1 MQHKTC
7 SAAYA
12 GPMTDAPIFGP
23 AHAPD
28 LHVMTYNIRRR
39 MRQNAPGSPDLWSR
53 RQPLLRQLISRER
66 PTVLATQEALPD
78 QALFISAVLG
88 PHYRRIG
95 YGRNADGTG
104 EGCPLFYDSRRLHL
118 ESWQQ
123 IALSETP
130 DVAGSRSWGNL
141 IPRVAVVARFI
152 DVKTN
157 APLRVVSTH
166 FDHISRRAR
175 LRSAQQLAALA
186 ASSDEPIIVMGDMNT
201 DVGTVPFDAIA
212 GVDGPLVDAW
222 AAAGVRLTAPWGT
235 FSNYRSPK
243 TGTKRIDWILVS
255 PELQVREAAI
265 NASRFDGAA
274 ASDHEPVQ
282 VLLRPRK
289 SPAGDAAA
297 G

>member
-1 MQHKTC
+1 
-7 SAAYA
+7 
-12 GPMTDAPIFGP
+12 MTDAPIFGE

-39 MRQNAPGSPDLWSR
+39 MRQNPPGSPDLWSR
-53 RQPLLRQLISRER
+53 RQPLLRRLLTRER
-66 PTVLATQEALPD
+66 PTLLGTQEALPD

-104 EGCPLFYDSRRLHL
+104 EGCPLFYDSRRLRL
-118 ESWQQ
+118 ESWRQL
-123 IALSETP
+123 ALSETP
-130 DVAGSRSWGNL
+130 DVAGSRSWGNM

-152 DVKTN
+152 DGKTG
-157 APLRVVSTH
+157 APLRVINTH

-175 LRSAQQLAALA
+175 LRSAEMLATLA
-186 ASSDEPIIVMGDMNT
+186 STSDDPVIVMGDTNT
-201 DVGTVPFDAIA
+201 DVGTAPFDAIA
-212 GVDGPLVDAW
+212 GETGPLVDAW
-222 AAAGVRLTAPWGT
+222 AGSRVRLTPPWGT
-235 FSNYRSPK
+235 FSNYRAPK

-255 PELQVREAAI
+255 PGIQVREAAI
-265 NASRFDGAA
+265 NTSRFDGAA

-282 VLLRPRK
+282 VLLRLDK
-289 SPAGDAAA
+289 APAAQSTA

>member
-1 MQHKTC
+1 
-7 SAAYA
+7 
-12 GPMTDAPIFGP
+12 MTDAPIFGE

-39 MRQNAPGSPDLWSR
+39 MRQNAPKSPDLWSR
-53 RQPLLRQLISRER
+53 RQPLIRRLLSRER
-66 PTVLATQEALPD
+66 PTLLGTQEALPD

-118 ESWQQ
+118 ESWRQ

-130 DVAGSRSWGNL
+130 DVAGSRSWGNM
-141 IPRVAVVARFI
+141 IPRIAVVARFI
-152 DVKTN
+152 DVKTGE
-157 APLRVVSTH
+157 PLRVINTH
-166 FDHISRRAR
+166 FDHIARRAR
-175 LRSAQQLAALA
+175 LHSAEQLAALA
-186 ASSDEPIIVMGDMNT
+186 TSSDEPVIVMGDTNT
-201 DVGTVPFDAIA
+201 DVGTAPFEAIA
-212 GVDGPLVDAW
+212 GDAGPLLDAW
-222 AAAGVRLTAPWGT
+222 ATAGVRLTPPWGT
-235 FSNYRSPK
+235 FSNYRAPR
-243 TGTKRIDWILVS
+243 TGRKRIDWILVS
-255 PELQVREAAI
+255 PDIEVREAAI

-282 VLLRPRK
+282 VLVRPRK
-289 SPAGDAAA
+289 ALPAGGTA

>member
-1 MQHKTC
+1 
-7 SAAYA
+7 
-12 GPMTDAPIFGP
+12 MTDAPFFGE

-39 MRQNAPGSPDLWSR
+39 MRQNVPASPDLWSR
-53 RQPLLRQLISRER
+53 RQPLLRRLLSRER
-66 PTVLATQEALPD
+66 PTILGTQEALPD

-118 ESWQQ
+118 ESWRQL
-123 IALSETP
+123 ALSETP

-141 IPRVAVVARFI
+141 IPRVAVSARFV
-152 DVKTN
+152 DVKTGE
-157 APLRVVSTH
+157 PLRVINTH

-175 LRSAQQLAALA
+175 LRSAEMLAALA
-186 ASSDEPIIVMGDMNT
+186 TASAQPIIVMGDTNT
-201 DVGTVPFDAIA
+201 DIGTAPFEAIA
-212 GVDGPLVDAW
+212 GDAGPLVDAW
-222 AAAGVRLTAPWGT
+222 AAADVRLTAPWGT
-235 FSNYRSPK
+235 FSNYRAPK

-255 PELQVREAAI
+255 PGFHVREAAI

-282 VLLRPRK
+282 VLVRPGK
-289 SPAGDAAA
+289 SPDARGVAG
-297 G
+297 

>member
-1 MQHKTC
+1 
-7 SAAYA
+7 
-12 GPMTDAPIFGP
+12 MTDAPIFGE

-39 MRQNAPGSPDLWSR
+39 MRQNAPKSPDLWSR
-53 RQPLLRQLISRER
+53 RQPLLRRLLSRER
-66 PTVLATQEALPD
+66 PTLLGTQEALPD

-118 ESWQQ
+118 ESWRQ

-130 DVAGSRSWGNL
+130 DVAGSRSWGNM
-141 IPRVAVVARFI
+141 IPRIAVVARFI
-152 DVKTN
+152 DVKTGE
-157 APLRVVSTH
+157 PLRVINTH
-166 FDHISRRAR
+166 FDHIARRAR
-175 LRSAQQLAALA
+175 LHSAEQLAALA
-186 ASSDEPIIVMGDMNT
+186 TSSDEPVIVMGDTNT
-201 DVGTVPFDAIA
+201 DVGTAPFEAIA
-212 GVDGPLVDAW
+212 GDAGPLLDAW
-222 AAAGVRLTAPWGT
+222 ATAGVRLTPPWGT
-235 FSNYRSPK
+235 FSNYRAPR
-243 TGTKRIDWILVS
+243 TGRKRIDWILVS
-255 PELQVREAAI
+255 PDIEVREAAI

-282 VLLRPRK
+282 VLVRPRK
-289 SPAGDAAA
+289 ALPAGGAA

>member
-1 MQHKTC
+1 
-7 SAAYA
+7 
-12 GPMTDAPIFGP
+12 MTDAPIFGE

-53 RQPLLRQLISRER
+53 RQPLIRRLLSRER
-66 PTVLATQEALPD
+66 PTVLGTQEALPE

-104 EGCPLFYDSRRLHL
+104 EGCPIFYDSRRLHL
-118 ESWQQ
+118 ESWRQL
-123 IALSETP
+123 ALSETP
-130 DVAGSRSWGNL
+130 DVAGSRSWGNM

-152 DVKTN
+152 DVKTGE
-157 APLRVVSTH
+157 PLRVINTH

-175 LRSAQQLAALA
+175 LHSAQQLAALA
-186 ASSDEPIIVMGDMNT
+186 TSSDEPVIVMGDTNT
-201 DVGTVPFDAIA
+201 DIGTTPFEAIA
-212 GVDGPLVDAW
+212 GDAGPLVDAW
-222 AAAGVRLTAPWGT
+222 TAADMRLTPPWGT
-235 FSNYRSPK
+235 FSNYRAPK

-255 PELQVREAAI
+255 PGIHVREAAI

-282 VLLRPRK
+282 VLVRPGK
-289 SPAGDAAA
+289 APDAKGTAA
-297 G
+297 

>member
-1 MQHKTC
+1 
-7 SAAYA
+7 
-12 GPMTDAPIFGP
+12 MTDAPIFGE

-53 RQPLLRQLISRER
+53 RQPLIRRLLARER
-66 PTVLATQEALPD
+66 PTLLGTQEALPD

-118 ESWQQ
+118 ESWRQ

-130 DVAGSRSWGNL
+130 DVAGSRSWGNM
-141 IPRVAVVARFI
+141 IPRIAVVARFI
-152 DVKTN
+152 DVKTGE
-157 APLRVVSTH
+157 PLRVINTH
-166 FDHISRRAR
+166 FDHIARRAR
-175 LRSAQQLAALA
+175 LHSAEQLAALA
-186 ASSDEPIIVMGDMNT
+186 TSSDEPVIVMGDTNT
-201 DVGTVPFDAIA
+201 DVGTAPFEAIA
-212 GVDGPLVDAW
+212 GDAGPLVDAW
-222 AAAGVRLTAPWGT
+222 ATAAVRLTPPWGT
-235 FSNYRSPK
+235 FSNYRAPR
-243 TGTKRIDWILVS
+243 TGRKRIDWILVS
-255 PELQVREAAI
+255 PGIEVREAAI

-282 VLLRPRK
+282 VLVRPGK
-289 SPAGDAAA
+289 ALPANGTA

>member
-1 MQHKTC
+1 
-7 SAAYA
+7 
-12 GPMTDAPIFGP
+12 MTDAPIFGE

-39 MRQNAPGSPDLWSR
+39 MRQNAPKSPDLWSR
-53 RQPLLRQLISRER
+53 RQPLMRQLLSRER
-66 PTVLATQEALPD
+66 PTLLGTQEALPD

-118 ESWQQ
+118 ESWRQ

-130 DVAGSRSWGNL
+130 DVAGSRSWGNM
-141 IPRVAVVARFI
+141 IPRIAVVARFI
-152 DVKTN
+152 DVKTGE
-157 APLRVVSTH
+157 PLRVINTH
-166 FDHISRRAR
+166 FDHIARRAR
-175 LRSAQQLAALA
+175 LHSAEQLAALA
-186 ASSDEPIIVMGDMNT
+186 TSSDEPVIVMGDTNT
-201 DVGTVPFDAIA
+201 DVGTAPFEAIA
-212 GVDGPLVDAW
+212 GDAGPLLDAW
-222 AAAGVRLTAPWGT
+222 ATAGVRLTPPWGT
-235 FSNYRSPK
+235 FSNYRAPR
-243 TGTKRIDWILVS
+243 TGRKRIDWILVS
-255 PELQVREAAI
+255 PDIEVREAAI

-282 VLLRPRK
+282 VLVRPRK
-289 SPAGDAAA
+289 ALPAGGAA

>member
-1 MQHKTC
+1 
-7 SAAYA
+7 
-12 GPMTDAPIFGP
+12 MTDAPIFGE

-53 RQPLLRQLISRER
+53 RQPLMRQLLSRER
-66 PTVLATQEALPD
+66 PTLLGTQEALPD

-118 ESWQQ
+118 ESWRQ

-130 DVAGSRSWGNL
+130 DVAGSRSWGNM
-141 IPRVAVVARFI
+141 IPRIAVVARFV
-152 DVKTN
+152 DVKTGE
-157 APLRVVSTH
+157 PLRVINTH
-166 FDHISRRAR
+166 FDHIARRAR
-175 LRSAQQLAALA
+175 LHSAEQLAALA
-186 ASSDEPIIVMGDMNT
+186 TSSDEPVIVMGDTNT
-201 DVGTVPFDAIA
+201 DVGTAPFEAIA
-212 GVDGPLVDAW
+212 GDAGPLVDAW
-222 AAAGVRLTAPWGT
+222 TAAGVRLTPPWGT
-235 FSNYRSPK
+235 FSNYRTPK

-255 PELQVREAAI
+255 PGIEVREAAI

-282 VLLRPRK
+282 VLVRPRK
-289 SPAGDAAA
+289 ALPAERTA

>member
-1 MQHKTC
+1 
-7 SAAYA
+7 
-12 GPMTDAPIFGP
+12 MTDAPIFGE

-39 MRQNAPGSPDLWSR
+39 MRQNAPKSPDLWSR
-53 RQPLLRQLISRER
+53 RQPLIRRLLSRER
-66 PTVLATQEALPD
+66 PTLLGTQEALPD

-118 ESWQQ
+118 ESWRQ

-130 DVAGSRSWGNL
+130 DVAGSRSWGNM
-141 IPRVAVVARFI
+141 IPRIAVVARFI
-152 DVKTN
+152 DVKTGE
-157 APLRVVSTH
+157 PLRVINTH
-166 FDHISRRAR
+166 FDHIARRAR
-175 LRSAQQLAALA
+175 LHSAEQLAALA
-186 ASSDEPIIVMGDMNT
+186 TSSDEPVIVMGDTNT
-201 DVGTVPFDAIA
+201 DVGTAPFEAIA
-212 GVDGPLVDAW
+212 GDAGPLLDAW
-222 AAAGVRLTAPWGT
+222 ATAGVRLTPPWGT
-235 FSNYRSPK
+235 FSNYRAPR
-243 TGTKRIDWILVS
+243 TGRKRIDWILVS
-255 PELQVREAAI
+255 PDIEVREAAI

-282 VLLRPRK
+282 VLVRPRK
-289 SPAGDAAA
+289 ALPAGGAA